1 MTIRGLAN
9 VSGLTIGVVV
19 LASIPGCDVESVDS
33 GPSVGVA
40 TTYYGNLS
48 ASDVHSALALFSPE
62 FTRTAKLWPELLES
76 LQTQFGVVVST
87 ELQNAT
93 MAPNGHAPCYL
104 LTYKVKRQ
112 SLSSREE
119 LFVCRSESKSHW
131 TIDGQ
136 ELTRDDTSKSIV
148 GGRIP
153 KIVGINSP

>member
-1 MTIRGLAN
+1 MTIRALAK
-9 VSGLTIGVVV
+9 VSVLTIAVPI
-19 LASIPGCDVESVDS
+19 LSSIPGCNVESVDS
-33 GPSVGVA
+33 RPSVGIA
-40 TTYYGNLS
+40 SAYYGHLS
-48 ASDVHSALALFSPE
+48 AADIHSALALFSPE

-87 ELQNAT
+87 ELQKASL
-93 MAPNGHAPCYL
+93 APNGGVPCYL

-112 SLSSREE
+112 SLGSREE
-119 LFVCRSESKSHW
+119 LFICRSESKSHW

-148 GGRIP
+148 GGKIP